1 MTDHVTTSERRD
13 DGYEASTPVEVLDTA
28 RLHRLIALLLALI
41 VAGEAWTVLVVP
53 ALGLDGALIG
63 RASTRLLGLN
73 SEGGLPAAFSFLL
86 LLSAGASLAFTAKVA
101 VDEPSFVRYR
111 GRWLVMSLAL
121 IAVAFDEAFA
131 IHEELIDYMRYNF
144 GLSGPFSY
152 GWIIPYGIAA
162 AALCVLMIRPLRAL
176 PSRVRTLMLVG
187 GVCYVSGA
195 VGMEMVGGWLE
206 TNAAPQALYQLEVVV
221 EELAEMIGIWTFLG
235 AVLLVLRA
243 RSFRV
248 EVR

>member
-1 MTDHVTTSERRD
+1 MRERPHEEHA
-13 DGYEASTPVEVLDTA
+13 GAAQVEVLDT
-28 RLHRLIALLLALI
+28 RGLHRLIAMVLAVI
-41 VAGEAWTVLVVP
+41 VAGEIWTVLAVP
-53 ALGLDGALIG
+53 ALGLDDALVG
-63 RASTRLLGLN
+63 RASQRLLGLN

-86 LLSAGASLAFTAKVA
+86 LLSAGAALAFTARVA
-101 VDEPSFVRYR
+101 TDESSFVRYR

-121 IAVAFDEAFA
+121 TAVAFDEAFA
-131 IHEELIDYMRYNF
+131 VHEELIDYMRYNF
-144 GLSGPFSY
+144 GVSGVFSY

-162 AALCVLMIRPLRAL
+162 GALCVLMIPPLRAL
-176 PSRVRTLMLVG
+176 PSRVRRLMLVG

-206 TNAAPQALYQLEVVV
+206 TNAAPQALYQAEVFV
-221 EELAEMIGIWTFLG
+221 EELAEMIGIWVFLG

-243 RSFRV
+243 RSFRL